1 MAGKIYKSI
10 SAGDK
15 VNKKDLLHEAIPITG
30 SLVSGTY
37 GGTTVAL
44 GSEPHIKTY
53 SHGMFQ
59 SIYDYPYLSS
69 SSNHLFDI
77 TCGFSSNSDLS
88 ASSPGTQ
95 QAKKINIYNQMA
107 QVLAG
112 HNSDGTIREFDEDGD
127 LTGGTK
133 IRECYF
139 LNFSRLLTKDE
150 IKKGSF
156 ALELGVNGDFSQ
168 VASANFSK
176 RIKITDAS
184 GSDGYKVNSPA
195 GEYGVL
201 FAQST
206 HDGDATLSTEL
217 IENESISGGS
227 SVSTSNPACGL
238 IYYQAGIAVLS
249 GSVFTSNGIATA
261 VDCID
266 TTGLLAD
273 RYNDAS
279 FTISISAAAG
289 GLGGT
294 AITFL
299 LDASNSTGGTGGA
312 NQIMIGTD
320 DGISDAARAA
330 LIIKAINATT
340 DTKVNFATSGN
351 GVAGYD
357 IGVTAAEGSSDT
369 KITLTMDTRGA
380 AGNIT
385 ALASVSGVNIID
397 VTAFTG
403 GTTEASPLLK
413 TGKVDMSS
421 TTNTQTISDLLTGS
435 NIDTISNSIR
445 NRIYNVSF
453 NNTTELNS
461 MVYFCRSSHNEFN
474 YSSNPTYVSGSKIQ
488 VKDVAVDTPVTYV
501 TSVGL
506 YGPQK
511 QLLAVAKLSEPIK
524 KTPENEVTFRVR
536 LDY

>member
-1 MAGKIYKSI
+1 
-10 SAGDK
+10 
-15 VNKKDLLHEAIPITG
+15 
-30 SLVSGTY
+30 
-37 GGTTVAL
+37 
-44 GSEPHIKTY
+44 
-53 SHGMFQ
+53 MFQ
-59 SIYDYPYLSS
+59 SVYEYPYLSS

-77 TCGFSSNSDLS
+77 TCGFSSESTLS

-133 IRECYF
+133 IRDCYF

-156 ALELGVNGDFSQ
+156 SLELGLDGGYSQ
-168 VASANFSK
+168 TDTFNQ

-201 FAQST
+201 FAQTSFDKAQDGST
-206 HDGDATLSTEL
+206 TLDTNL
-217 IENESISGGS
+217 LAGESISS
-227 SVSTSNPACGL
+227 NASVSTSNPACGL
-238 IYYQAGIAVLS
+238 IYYQAGIVVLS
-249 GSVFTSNGIATA
+249 GSAF
-261 VDCID
+261 
-266 TTGLLAD
+266 
-273 RYNDAS
+273 NDE
-279 FTISISAAAG
+279 
-289 GLGGT
+289 
-294 AITFL
+294 
-299 LDASNSTGGTGGA
+299 
-312 NQIMIGTD
+312 
-320 DGISDAARAA
+320 
-330 LIIKAINATT
+330 
-340 DTKVNFATSGN
+340 
-351 GVAGYD
+351 D
-357 IGVTAAEGSSDT
+357 IGGIISGSVNGAQLIPNQGNYDGFQVMTGSS
-369 KITLTMDTRGA
+369 
-380 AGNIT
+380 
-385 ALASVSGVNIID
+385 ID
-397 VTAFTG
+397 V
-403 GTTEASPLLK
+403 
-413 TGKVDMSS
+413 MS
-421 TTNTQTISDLLTGS
+421 NAL
-435 NIDTISNSIR
+435 R

-461 MVYFCRSSHNEFN
+461 MVYFCRTSHNEFN
-474 YSSNPTYVSGSKIQ
+474 YSSNPTYLTGSKIQ